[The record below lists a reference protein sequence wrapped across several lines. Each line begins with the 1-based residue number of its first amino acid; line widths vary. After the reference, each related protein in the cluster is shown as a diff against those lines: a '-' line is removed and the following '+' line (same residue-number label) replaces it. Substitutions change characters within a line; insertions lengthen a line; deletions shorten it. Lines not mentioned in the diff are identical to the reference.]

1 MRASTFVE
9 LEGNAMFNNQQVLE
23 AAGFSKDAAR
33 YSMFFDII
41 VVVAVVLLFGGVIA
55 LHCQLLAGDWDFFID
70 WRDRQFWPLI
80 YPIVAIMFPAA
91 LAAVFWENFR
101 LPIGA
106 TVGATLLVLSV
117 WLMRWGAWHEFAN
130 YPFSMITP
138 AQTVTGGLILDGL
151 LLVFRNYLFV
161 GIFGGFLYGF
171 VFYFVNYAP
180 IMPYYLPVEHMGSV
194 ASVADMIGYTF
205 PRSTTPEYIRIVE
218 RGTLRTF
225 GDTTVWYTAAFSG
238 FICIFTYLIWWHMG
252 LWFAQTTFFAN
263 YTKVKSAMGLK
274 D

>member
-1 MRASTFVE
+1 
-9 LEGNAMFNNQQVLE
+9 MFNNQQVLE
-23 AAGFSKDAAR
+23 AAGFNKEAAW
-33 YSMFFDII
+33 YSMIFDII

-70 WRDRQFWPLI
+70 WRDRQYWPLV

-117 WLMRWGAWHEFAN
+117 WLMRWGAWHEFAS

-138 AQTVTGGLILDGL
+138 AQTITGALILDGL
-151 LLVFRNYLFV
+151 LLVFRNPLAV
-161 GIFGGFLYGF
+161 GILGGFLYGF
-171 VFYFVNYAP
+171 VFYLVNYAP
-180 IMPYYLPVEHMGSV
+180 IAAYFLPVEHMGSV
-194 ASVADMIGYTF
+194 ASVADMIGYSF

-218 RGTLRTF
+218 KGTLRTF
-225 GDTTVWYTAAFSG
+225 GDTTVWYTSAFSG
-238 FICIFTYLIWWHMG
+238 FICIFMYLIWWRMG
-252 LWFAQTTFFAN
+252 LWFAQTTFFPN
-263 YTKVKSAMGLK
+263 HPRVKAAMGLK